1 MNAALP
7 NVFSH
12 QILRVMPRTNED
24 INEEWI
30 SDKSR
35 FACDGLKRQR
45 LTYPMMKDHTG
56 ELKPCDWEDAV
67 LTVAKVLDS
76 TPGDKLA
83 AVVGG
88 MADAEVRAARYRCQ
102 PNTGQESGFQI
113 LKV

>member
-1 MNAALP
+1 
-7 NVFSH
+7 
-12 QILRVMPRTNED
+12 MPRTNED

-56 ELKPCDWEDAV
+56 ELKPCDWEDVV

-88 MADAEVRAARYRCQ
+88 MADAEVRAARYRSHQ
-102 PNTGQESGFQI
+102 NTGQVQFSNTKNVYDHQMV
-113 LKV
+113 LSSNHVTLR